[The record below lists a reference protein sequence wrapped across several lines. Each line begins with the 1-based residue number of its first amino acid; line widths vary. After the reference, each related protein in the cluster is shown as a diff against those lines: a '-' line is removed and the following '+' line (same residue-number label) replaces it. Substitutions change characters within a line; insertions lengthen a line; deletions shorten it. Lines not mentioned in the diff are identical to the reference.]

1 MSLDDVLSTLTGLCN
16 LPDLIVLAILLVN
29 VILGFRRGFF
39 GSLYGLVGRVIAVDA
54 AFFAARAAAF
64 FAARAAAPTVAQWIV
79 TPIVGDLF
87 ERQAGLSGAS
97 GTLDGL
103 RQSVTDAA
111 ASMAESLAFILLLV
125 LLCILFGWLVGFAA
139 KSLHT
144 VAHLT
149 PLGILDS
156 LAGGVIGLATG
167 VLLVALILI
176 GVWWVSPI
184 AYSPLGWLSPERV
197 NHTLLLA
204 KLIDFLPVAI

>member
-1 MSLDDVLSTLTGLCN
+1 MSLDDVLSTLTRLCN

-29 VILGFRRGFF
+29 IILGFRRGFF
-39 GSLYGLVGRVIAVDA
+39 GSLYGLVGRVVAV
-54 AFFAARAAAF
+54 AAAF
-64 FAARAAAPTVAQWIV
+64 FAARWAAPAVTQWVV

-111 ASMAESLAFILLLV
+111 ASMAESLAFILLLI
-125 LLCILFGWLVGFAA
+125 LFCILFGWLVGFTA

-156 LAGGVIGLATG
+156 LAGGVVGLAAG

-176 GVWWVSPI
+176 GVWWVTPI

-197 NHTLLLA
+197 DHTLLLA
-204 KLIDFLPVAI
+204 KLIDVLPVAI

>member
-39 GSLYGLVGRVIAVDA
+39 GSLYGLVGRVIAV
-54 AFFAARAAAF
+54 AAAF
-64 FAARAAAPTVAQWIV
+64 FAARAAAPTVTQWIV

-111 ASMAESLAFILLLV
+111 ASMAESLAFILLLI

>member
-39 GSLYGLVGRVIAVDA
+39 GSLYGLVGRVIAV
-54 AFFAARAAAF
+54 AAAF

-111 ASMAESLAFILLLV
+111 ASMAESLAFILLLI

-149 PLGILDS
+149 PLGFLDS

-184 AYSPLGWLSPERV
+184 AYSPLGWFSPERV

>member
-1 MSLDDVLSTLTGLCN
+1 MSLDDVLSTLTRLCN

-29 VILGFRRGFF
+29 IILGFRRGFF
-39 GSLYGLVGRVIAVDA
+39 GSLYGLVGRVVAV
-54 AFFAARAAAF
+54 AAAF
-64 FAARAAAPTVAQWIV
+64 FAARWAAPAVTQWVV

-111 ASMAESLAFILLLV
+111 ASMAESLAFILLLI
-125 LLCILFGWLVGFAA
+125 LFCILFGWLVGFAA

-156 LAGGVIGLATG
+156 LAGGVVGLAAG

-176 GVWWVSPI
+176 GVWWVTPI

-197 NHTLLLA
+197 DHTLLLA
-204 KLIDFLPVAI
+204 KLIDVLPVAI